1 MTRSARTILM
11 GGGRVEERGAPNRPR
26 NLLPTRIPLLAG
38 CLITALLLACALFL
52 QGCTHSAPQSHNTG
66 VYLLIDTSG
75 TYNKQVNKA
84 EQIILFALSRLQ
96 PSDSIAVA
104 RIDTGSFSEK
114 NIIAKATF
122 DDRPTTA
129 NQQKRA
135 FASRVEKFIDE
146 SQPAPYT
153 DITGGL
159 LQAIEFLKEKDPG
172 RKEILI
178 FSDMK
183 EELAKG
189 YVRDNLSLDFKGFD
203 VVALN
208 VTKLRSDNFDPRE
221 YLTRLDSWRDKVEK
235 GGGHW
240 RVINDLDRLDG
251 LL

>member
-1 MTRSARTILM
+1 MKRRVILL
-11 GGGRVEERGAPNRPR
+11 VLALALGACVPPG
-26 NLLPTRIPLLAG
+26 A
-38 CLITALLLACALFL
+38 
-52 QGCTHSAPQSHNTG
+52 HNVG
-66 VYLLIDTSG
+66 VYLLVDTSG
-75 TYNKQVNKA
+75 SYDRQVGKA
-84 EQIILFALSRLQ
+84 EQITLYALSRLQ
-96 PSDSIAVA
+96 SSDSIAVA
-104 RIDTGSFSEK
+104 RIDTASFTEK

-122 DDRPTTA
+122 DDRPSTA

-135 FASRVEKFIDE
+135 FASRVEKFVD
-146 SQPAPYT
+146 QATPAPYT

-159 LQAIEFLKEKDPG
+159 LQAIEFLREKQTA

-183 EELAKG
+183 EDLAKG
-189 YVRDNLSLDFKGFD
+189 YVRDIPLDFKGFD

-208 VTKLRSDNFDPRE
+208 VTKLRSDNFDPRQ
-221 YLTRLDSWRDKVEK
+221 YLARLEEWRVRVEN

>member
-1 MTRSARTILM
+1 MKRMSSTTGIPPTATGSGTR
-11 GGGRVEERGAPNRPR
+11 
-26 NLLPTRIPLLAG
+26 
-38 CLITALLLACALFL
+38 TALLLAAALL
-52 QGCTHSAPQSHNTG
+52 LGSCSAASVPRNTG

-75 TYNKQVNKA
+75 TYNKQVTKA

-96 PSDSIAVA
+96 PADSIAVA

-122 DDRPTTA
+122 DERPTTA

-146 SQPAPYT
+146 SNPAPYT

-189 YVRDNLSLDFKGFD
+189 YVRDNLPLDFKGFD

-221 YLTRLDSWRDKVEK
+221 YLSRLDSWRVKVEK
-235 GGGHW
+235 AGGHW

>member
-1 MTRSARTILM
+1 MNWRLF
-11 GGGRVEERGAPNRPR
+11 VGA
-26 NLLPTRIPLLAG
+26 
-38 CLITALLLACALFL
+38 ALVLTACAPPV
-52 QGCTHSAPQSHNTG
+52 AHNTG
-66 VYLLIDTSG
+66 VYLLVDTSG
-75 TYNKQVNKA
+75 SYNRQVSKA

-96 PSDSIAVA
+96 PLDSFAVA
-104 RIDTGSFSEK
+104 RIDTGSFTEK

-122 DDRPTTA
+122 DDRPSTA

-146 SQPAPYT
+146 SKPAPYT

-159 LQAIEFLKEKDPG
+159 LQAIEFLNEKKPG

-189 YVRDNLSLDFKGFD
+189 YVRDLPLDFKGFE

-221 YLTRLDSWRDKVEK
+221 YLSRLEAWRARVEK

-240 RVINDLDRLDG
+240 RVVNDLDRLDG

>member
-1 MTRSARTILM
+1 MKRRVILCGLILM
-11 GGGRVEERGAPNRPR
+11 TV
-26 NLLPTRIPLLAG
+26 
-38 CLITALLLACALFL
+38 ACV
-52 QGCTHSAPQSHNTG
+52 QSSPHTTG
-66 VYLLIDTSG
+66 VYLLVDTSG
-75 TYNKQVNKA
+75 SYSRQVSKA

-96 PSDSIAVA
+96 SSDSIAVA
-104 RIDTGSFSEK
+104 RIDTASFTER

-122 DDRPTTA
+122 DDRPSTA

-135 FASRVEKFIDE
+135 FASRVEQFVD
-146 SQPAPYT
+146 QTAPAPYT

-159 LQAIEFLKEKDPG
+159 LQAIEFLNEKQSA

-183 EELAKG
+183 EDLAKG
-189 YVRDNLSLDFKGFD
+189 YVRDIPLDFKGFD

-208 VTKLRSDNFDPRE
+208 VTKLRSDNFDPRQ
-221 YLTRLDSWRDKVEK
+221 YLARLEEWRARVEK

>member
-1 MTRSARTILM
+1 MKRMLSVTGIPPTPVGSRTR
-11 GGGRVEERGAPNRPR
+11 
-26 NLLPTRIPLLAG
+26 
-38 CLITALLLACALFL
+38 TALLLTAALFL
-52 QGCTHSAPQSHNTG
+52 GSCSAASVPRNTG

-75 TYNKQVNKA
+75 TYNKQVTKA

-96 PSDSIAVA
+96 PADSIAVA

-122 DDRPTTA
+122 DERPTTA

-135 FASRVEKFIDE
+135 FASRVQKFIDE
-146 SQPAPYT
+146 SNPAPYT

-183 EELAKG
+183 EDLAKG
-189 YVRDNLSLDFKGFD
+189 YVRDNLPLDFKGFD

-208 VTKLRSDNFDPRE
+208 VTKLRTDNFDPRE
-221 YLTRLDSWRDKVEK
+221 YLSRLDSWRVKVEK

>member
-1 MTRSARTILM
+1 
-11 GGGRVEERGAPNRPR
+11 VKRPVQ
-26 NLLPTRIPLLAG
+26 LLA
-38 CLITALLLACALFL
+38 TALALALGACAPASL
-52 QGCTHSAPQSHNTG
+52 PRNTG
-66 VYLLIDTSG
+66 VYLLVDTSG

-84 EQIILFALSRLQ
+84 EQIIRFALSRLQ
-96 PSDSIAVA
+96 PADSIAVA

-122 DDRPTTA
+122 DDRPSTA

-135 FASRVEKFIDE
+135 FASRVEQFIDQ
-146 SQPAPYT
+146 STPAPYT

-159 LQAIEFLKEKDPG
+159 LQAIEFLKEKQTG

-183 EELAKG
+183 EDLAKG
-189 YVRDNLSLDFKGFD
+189 YVRDLPLDFKGFD

-221 YLTRLDSWRDKVEK
+221 YLSRLDTWRAKVEK

>member
-1 MTRSARTILM
+1 MNRRLLVAATVLLTSC
-11 GGGRVEERGAPNRPR
+11 AP
-26 NLLPTRIPLLAG
+26 
-38 CLITALLLACALFL
+38 
-52 QGCTHSAPQSHNTG
+52 SAPHNVG
-66 VYLLIDTSG
+66 VYLLVDTSG
-75 TYNKQVNKA
+75 TYTRQVSKA
-84 EQIILFALSRLQ
+84 QQIVLFALSRLQ
-96 PSDSIAVA
+96 PADSIAVA

-122 DDRPTTA
+122 DDRPSTA

-135 FASRVEKFIDE
+135 FASRVEQFIDE
-146 SQPAPYT
+146 TKAAPYT

-159 LQAIEFLKEKDPG
+159 LQAIEFLNEKHPG

-183 EELAKG
+183 EDLAKG
-189 YVRDNLSLDFKGFD
+189 YVRDLPLDFKGFD

-221 YLTRLDSWRDKVEK
+221 YLSRLETWRARVEK

-240 RVINDLDRLDG
+240 RVVNDLDRLDG